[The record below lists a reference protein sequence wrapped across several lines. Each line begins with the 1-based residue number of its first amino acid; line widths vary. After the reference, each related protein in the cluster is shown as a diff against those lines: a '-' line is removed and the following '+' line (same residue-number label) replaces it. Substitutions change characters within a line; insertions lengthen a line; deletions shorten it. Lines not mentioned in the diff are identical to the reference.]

1 MKISEEKQLIKLAQK
16 GDEKAFGE
24 LISCNEE
31 YIKKWIL
38 HFAKGNETVAEEV
51 YQQALI
57 KCWKNLKNFKG
68 NSRFATWVNVIARNK
83 YYDEYRRIQRSP
95 LVVVDENVLNV
106 ATNELPSDRIEKKDE
121 SAKNILLVK
130 AVLNKL
136 SPCHREILLLYES
149 EGLNYR
155 EISKVLHISEGTVMS
170 RLFYARKN
178 AQRVALRYKRL
189 LTL

>member
-1 MKISEEKQLIKLAQK
+1 MA
-16 GDEKAFGE
+16 D
-24 LISCNEE
+24 
-31 YIKKWIL
+31 
-38 HFAKGNETVAEEV
+38 EV

-57 KCWKNLKNFKG
+57 KCWKSLKNFKG

-83 YYDEYRRIQRSP
+83 FYDEYRRIQRSP
-95 LVVVDENVLNV
+95 LISIDENILNV

-121 SAKNILLVK
+121 SAKNMLLIK

-136 SPCHREILLLYES
+136 SSCHREILLLHES
-149 EGLNYR
+149 EGLNYK